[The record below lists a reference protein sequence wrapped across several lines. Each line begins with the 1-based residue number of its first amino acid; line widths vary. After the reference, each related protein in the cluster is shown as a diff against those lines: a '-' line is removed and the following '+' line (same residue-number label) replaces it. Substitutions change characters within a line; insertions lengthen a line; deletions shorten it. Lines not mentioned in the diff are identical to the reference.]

1 MAYDDCLRKACVRAL
16 RAGLICVLLAAPA
29 WASQEDLGAID
40 EGDEPAPDLVVSPG
54 QEELIS
60 TMLGHGSSLPDGCKF
75 SGGTVNG
82 GTILSTYNCPSGK
95 VVFQL
100 THPNNAENA
109 ATETEDF
116 AITVQSG
123 APPVELTDVLASM
136 IRSHETEFAWIS
148 PDDEASRAAKSDQ
161 P

>member
-1 MAYDDCLRKACVRAL
+1 MAYDHCLRRAGVRAL
-16 RAGLICVLLAAPA
+16 QAGLFCVLLVAPA
-29 WASQEDLGAID
+29 WASQEDLGDMA
-40 EGDEPAPDLVVSPG
+40 EGNEPPPALVVSPG
-54 QEELIS
+54 QEALIS
-60 TMLGHGSSLPDGCKF
+60 TMLGHGTALPDGCKF
-75 SGGTVNG
+75 TGGSVDG

-136 IRSHETEFAWIS
+136 IRSHETDFAWIS
-148 PDDEASRAAKSDQ
+148 PDDEASRAAKSE